1 MPQLQNVVLTD
12 RTPVTPVNLT
22 FVPRD
27 IDSKG
32 VATVVNNAGVP
43 IGEKRCTVS
52 MKKTNARYQGEVRLT
67 LPVVVT
73 ETVNG
78 VSRPVVVRT
87 AYANLSVTF
96 DEKSTE
102 QERKDAIG
110 LMASALETGKVLIN
124 DTLVKLEGV
133 Y

>member
-1 MPQLQNVVLTD
+1 MPQLQNLILTD

-27 IDSKG
+27 IDAQG
-32 VATVVNNAGVP
+32 VGSVINSAGTP

-52 MKKTNARYQGEVRLT
+52 MKKRNNRYHGEVRLT

-73 ETVNG
+73 ETING
-78 VSRPVVVRT
+78 VASPAVVRT
-87 AYANLSVTF
+87 AYAALTVTF

-102 QERKDAIG
+102 QERTDCIG
-110 LMASALETGKVLIN
+110 MMSSALSTSKVLVN
-124 DTLVKLEGV
+124 DALVKLEGV

>member
-1 MPQLQNVVLTD
+1 M
-12 RTPVTPVNLT
+12 
-22 FVPRD
+22 
-27 IDSKG
+27 
-32 VATVVNNAGVP
+32 
-43 IGEKRCTVS
+43 
-52 MKKTNARYQGEVRLT
+52 
-67 LPVVVT
+67 T
-73 ETVNG
+73 ETING

-102 QERKDAIG
+102 QERNDAIG
-110 LMASALETGKVLIN
+110 LMASALATGKVLVN